1 MEITEKLLIE
11 LQNRLKV
18 GSRRGVHLNAI
29 PARSRYKFDLTRL
42 SQIDKDLPKKF
53 INSLLT
59 EQPLKFKISWKDN
72 VPDLNSLFEDDQAQL
87 VKITK
92 SFENLINQTA
102 AIESEKGINTFG
114 FGFPLLVRR
123 DQSDKKLTVAPIL
136 VWSLRIKRSK
146 EFNTW
151 FIHRDEDDPIY
162 INEVLINH
170 LQNDSKI
177 ELEQLSSDL
186 LDDGLID
193 KEELL
198 DICVRIIETINST
211 TPENLRETFKEK
223 LKNVKSISDKKYYE
237 KLPLTSNN
245 SFIEFGGLFSIF
257 EVQKQNII
265 HDYGNML
272 DLEGATIDLD
282 DMEEHTFQPIS
293 SVETDP
299 SQQSILHSLENTR
312 NILIQGPPGTGKS
325 QSLTAILVNALENKK
340 KTIVVCEK
348 RTALEVLHN
357 SLNEKGLNYQCVL
370 IKDIV
375 KDRRAAVNSV
385 RDRIDNSSYRSYRYT
400 HSKESLDGI
409 IDKAKSLI
417 DSINKKHVKLGEKL
431 VGNKNW
437 TRIVGELLSELKGN
451 DEDYNLEIEKGV
463 FNYESTELN
472 DFLELIRKGNLLY
485 SEFEP
490 NKELSFLNP
499 FRLIGDNPYQIE
511 DEIKASFDFYSTEL
525 KSVEHSIIK
534 YHEEYSL
541 IRNTEISNIVG
552 KVGEIAS
559 EMDALYNQIP
569 NEIKD
574 IQRDYFKLRQ
584 EDFKNQLKV
593 TTKDFELVK
602 DIYSNY
608 ETNDLF
614 LNKEK
619 QNNLITSLKSL
630 FSKSTKELK
639 NKSLSVEQK
648 LHEIEIHLST
658 CLDIQNYSFGDNLK
672 DKKDNFFKFNR
683 KIIELETSF
692 TSKIELEFE
701 SLEFN
706 SFDLETLNKQS
717 FISLF
722 KEKCFSLK
730 DESYI
735 RFHQTAQPRIK
746 SLQDNIVSKQ
756 KQINEVLNF
765 SKDFEA
771 INYADQLNNRKKQT
785 TNWLNERVSN
795 KDEFSNKITIE
806 ITSIDI
812 LKEIQDSYSTELL
825 KIVKEKLFSLRDKI
839 ISEKWLTFS
848 QIRTEKKLIK
858 SIQEIIKSKD
868 EYFSNEDDIFSIE
881 FKWFQF
887 YNSISK
893 LDKIIIDQLLEK
905 VHWKKVFL
913 LHYLNSMLVNSANTD
928 LPTNDND
935 HKELS
940 NSLSNLEQEQ
950 LKYIKEYWYSKQID
964 ATREFDNEHPNLAV
978 ENLYNKKAGT
988 KHKRLSLRQIV
999 EFDIDLFTTFF
1010 PIILTTPD
1018 VCSNLFKGK
1027 NKYFDIVMFD
1037 EASQLKLEDNLPA
1050 LLKGKQVIIAGDEHQ
1065 MPPSNYFSKIFDGSI
1080 DDEDEFED
1088 ESGEKIFENGLL
1100 SAESLLEFAE
1110 ELNFEKKHLD
1120 FHYRSRHPYLID
1132 FSNYAFYNQRLKPLP
1147 NSFEY
1152 TPIKYIQVNGTYSDH
1167 TNDVEA
1173 ETVLLILE
1181 NNINRLPNGEYPSV
1195 GIATFNIHQRNLI
1208 LSKINDRRKFE
1219 MYADFN
1225 EKILELEDGGLFVK
1239 NLENI
1244 QGDERDVIILTTTY
1258 GINKDGKFAQRFG
1271 SINHQKGYK
1280 LLNVIITR
1288 AKYKVYVCSSIPEE
1302 VFLNY
1307 KEHLLVEGS
1316 NNRRAVFF
1324 AYLAYSKA
1332 VSEND
1337 TEQRLSI
1344 LNALTEN
1351 TTKSSSI
1358 DILNADLESPFEEE
1372 VYQALTDHFEES
1384 NIIPQLQ
1391 FAGFRIDLVYDSK
1404 KLGIPKIAIECDGA
1418 AYHSSQEA
1426 YLFDKHRQN
1435 ILEGHGFVFHR
1446 IWSTNWWRNPKR
1458 EINKL
1463 VKFIKSIENSNPS
1476 IFEDKS
1482 KTGLAF
1488 TDDIKIANGELQKIS
1503 PELQKEV
1510 KETIEAISEN
1520 DVIQTDL
1527 FKDAVKI
1534 GSKVKVKYLNNGK
1547 DLKVQI
1553 VEKEINKSEKA
1564 NGIQKVSI
1572 KSPLAVALIGK
1583 GIGETAKVGN
1593 LDNYVEILEII
1604 N

>member
-42 SQIDKDLPKKF
+42 SHIDKDLPKKF

-151 FIHRDEDDPIY
+151 VIHRDEDDPIY

-211 TPENLRETFKEK
+211 TPDNLKETFKEK
-223 LKNVKSISDKKYYE
+223 LENVKSISDKKHYE

-265 HDYGNML
+265 HDYANML

-299 SQQSILHSLENTR
+299 SQQSILHSLESTR

-348 RTALEVLHN
+348 RTALEVLYN

-385 RDRIDNSSYRSYRYT
+385 RDRIDNSSYRRYRYT
-400 HSKESLDGI
+400 HSKENLDGI

-417 DSINKKHVKLGEKL
+417 DSINKKHIKLGEKL
-431 VGNKNW
+431 VGSKNW
-437 TRIVGELLSELKGN
+437 TRIVGELLSELKEN
-451 DEDYNLEIEKGV
+451 EEDYNLEIEKGV
-463 FNYESTELN
+463 FKYESTELN
-472 DFLELIRKGNLLY
+472 EFLELIRKGHLLY
-485 SEFEP
+485 NDFKP
-490 NKELSFLNP
+490 NKEFSFLNP
-499 FRLIGDNPYQIE
+499 SKLIGDNPFIIEEQIL
-511 DEIKASFDFYSTEL
+511 DDFTSYKTEL
-525 KSVEHSIIK
+525 ASISK
-534 YHEEYSL
+534 
-541 IRNTEISNIVG
+541 EISEY
-552 KVGEIAS
+552 KAE
-559 EMDALYNQIP
+559 
-569 NEIKD
+569 
-574 IQRDYFKLRQ
+574 YFHKRHSQL
-584 EDFKNQLKV
+584 DNQLKSII
-593 TTKDFELVK
+593 
-602 DIYSNY
+602 DIDN
-608 ETNDLF
+608 NLQPI
-614 LNKEK
+614 LANNK
-619 QNNLITSLKSL
+619 QNEDFHLETKTNGFFYKTISL
-630 FSKSTKELK
+630 FSKEKKETIIDQQKANSLFLHLSSISENCNDLASFVIPNSLKEKVNALEEFKIGIEKTKSDFD
-639 NKSLSVEQK
+639 NKI
-648 LHEIEIHLST
+648 EIEFQNLNLLQEIKKEYNTNKLQSVKDKLNSLKEKIHLDTWST
-658 CLDIQNYSFGDNLK
+658 IPLK
-672 DKKDNFFKFNR
+672 SEN
-683 KIIELETSF
+683 
-692 TSKIELEFE
+692 E
-701 SLEFN
+701 SE
-706 SFDLETLNKQS
+706 
-717 FISLF
+717 
-722 KEKCFSLK
+722 
-730 DESYI
+730 
-735 RFHQTAQPRIK
+735 
-746 SLQDNIVSKQ
+746 
-756 KQINEVLNF
+756 
-765 SKDFEA
+765 
-771 INYADQLNNRKKQT
+771 
-785 TNWLNERVSN
+785 
-795 KDEFSNKITIE
+795 
-806 ITSIDI
+806 
-812 LKEIQDSYSTELL
+812 
-825 KIVKEKLFSLRDKI
+825 
-839 ISEKWLTFS
+839 
-848 QIRTEKKLIK
+848 LIK
-858 SIQEIIKSKD
+858 SIQEIILRK
-868 EYFSNEDDIFSIE
+868 ETYFSNEEDLFSIE

-887 YNSISK
+887 YNSISELEK
-893 LDKIIIDQLLEK
+893 LIIDQLLEK
-905 VHWKKVFL
+905 ENWKKVFL

-964 ATREFDNEHPNLAV
+964 ATRDFDNEHHNLAV

-1173 ETVLLILE
+1173 ETILSIIE

-1208 LSKINDRRKFE
+1208 LSKISDRRKFPQFE
-1219 MYADFN
+1219 DFN
-1225 EKILELEDGGLFVK
+1225 EKMLELEDGGFFVK

-1244 QGDERDVIILTTTY
+1244 QGDERDVIILSTTY
-1258 GINKDGKFAQRFG
+1258 GYNKDGKFAQRFG

-1307 KEHLLVEGS
+1307 KEHLSVEGS

-1324 AYLAYSKA
+1324 AYLAYCKA

-1372 VYQALTDHFEES
+1372 VYQALTDNFEEN

-1391 FAGFRIDLVYDSK
+1391 FAGFRIDIVYDSK
-1404 KLGIPKIAIECDGA
+1404 ILGIPKIAIECDGT

-1426 YLFDKHRQN
+1426 YLYDKHRQN

-1488 TDDIKIANGELQKIS
+1488 TDDIKIANGELQKIT
-1503 PELQKEV
+1503 PEIQKEV
-1510 KETIEAISEN
+1510 KETIEAISEKE
-1520 DVIQTDL
+1520 VTQTDL

-1553 VEKEINKSEKA
+1553 VEKEINKSEKS
-1564 NGIQKVSI
+1564 NGIQKVNN

-1583 GIGETAKVGN
+1583 GVGETAKVGS
-1593 LDNYVEILEII
+1593 LDNYIEILEII